1 LGTPTPTS
9 NRAIDRQNDL
19 AATSELSRY
28 WRRNSRLVAVLTL
41 VWALVTFG
49 IGYFARELDFRVF
62 GWPFSFWMGA
72 QGALIVYLVLVAWYA
87 RAMNQLDLSFDA
99 RRAGA
104 PGIPGASLGP
114 GASLTLGASGK
125 VLASESE

>member
-19 AATSELSRY
+19 AATSELNRY
-28 WRRNSRLVAVLTL
+28 WRRNSRLVALL
-41 VWALVTFG
+41 AFIWALVTFG
-49 IGYFARELDFRVF
+49 IGYFARELDFRLF

-72 QGALIVYLVLVAWYA
+72 QGALIVYVALVAWYA

-104 PGIPGASLGP
+104 FGTSGAPAGSG
-114 GASLTLGASGK
+114 GAVTSVASGK
-125 VLASESE
+125 VLASEPE

>member
-28 WRRNSRLVAVLTL
+28 WRRNSRQVAVLTL

-49 IGYFARELDFRVF
+49 IGYFARALDFRVF

>member
-19 AATSELSRY
+19 AATSEFSRY
-28 WRRNSRLVAVLTL
+28 WRRNSRLVALL
-41 VWALVTFG
+41 MLIWAVVTFG
-49 IGYFARELDFRVF
+49 IGYFARELDFRMF

-72 QGALIVYLVLVAWYA
+72 QGALIVYVALVAWYA

-99 RRAGA
+99 RRVDTFGRPGA
-104 PGIPGASLGP
+104 PGGSGKPL
-114 GASLTLGASGK
+114 ASGK
-125 VLASESE
+125 VLVPEPE